1 MFRSMR
7 RTRLAL
13 DERECREILERGEY
27 GVLAVQGDGGYPYAI
42 PLNYVF
48 VDGAIYFHSAKEGH
62 KIDAIAREAKAS
74 FCVVD
79 ESAVVPERFATAY
92 KSVIAFGRIRIVVEQ
107 EERNRALNALVE
119 ALSPHVA
126 QESKRAEIDSCRLN
140 DSVAVLAF
148 EPELITGKRG
158 SCTLAG

>member
-1 MFRSMR
+1 MFRNMR

-48 VDGAIYFHSAKEGH
+48 VDGTIYFHSAKEGH

-74 FCVVD
+74 FCVVG

-92 KSVIAFGRIRIVVEQ
+92 RSVIAFGRVRVVEKQ

-119 ALSPHVA
+119 ALSPHVT

>member
-7 RTRLAL
+7 RMRLAL

-27 GVLAVQGDGGYPYAI
+27 GVLAVQGNEGYPYAV
-42 PLNYVF
+42 PLNYVL
-48 VDGAIYFHSAKEGH
+48 VDGVIYFHSAKEGH
-62 KIDAIAREAKAS
+62 KIDAVAREVKAS

-79 ESAVVPERFATAY
+79 ESTVVPELFATAY
-92 KSVIAFGRIRIVVEQ
+92 KSVIAFGRVRIVEKQ

-119 ALSPHVA
+119 ALSPHVS

-158 SCTLAG
+158 SCAPAD